1 MAADGRMAIRY
12 DEIGG
17 RLRAYR
23 LGRDLTAGEIADRL
37 GISRAAVYRLEKGEL
52 VKIETLE
59 RLSDLLGVSLPSL
72 LGVGVEYYD
81 NAVSF
86 FERMRQFEE
95 TASFVIG
102 NFSPISLL
110 LLSDDYMVH
119 LRTML
124 TEAVPA
130 VETAGNEPVRAHA
143 QVHIDRVLAILEE
156 RRQTARRRAT
166 PVVSIV
172 AAQEI
177 ERFLRIGLI
186 GRFDLPAGVL
196 EERRRAARAEVE
208 RLAKVFVSHPI
219 GVQVGIIEDSPPAQ
233 TFQVFEQAEAAAA
246 VTLSPY
252 RLGEQPNVSSGIAM
266 ATRSPEAVRL
276 FTDTLK
282 WRWDIAHKGEA
293 GARMLRLLIDRA
305 AKG

>member
-1 MAADGRMAIRY
+1 MAADGRMAIGH
-12 DEIGG
+12 DEIGQ

-23 LGRDLTAGEIADRL
+23 LGRNLTASEIADRL
-37 GISRAAVYRLEKGEL
+37 GISRAAVYRLEKGDL

-59 RLSDLLGVSLPSL
+59 RLSELLGVSLPSL

-81 NAVSF
+81 NAISF

-110 LLSDDYMVH
+110 LLSDDYMGH

-124 TEAVPA
+124 AEAVPPGQGRQRDA
-130 VETAGNEPVRAHA
+130 DRVEAL
-143 QVHIDRVLAILEE
+143 VHIDRVLAILDE
-156 RRQTARRRAT
+156 RRRTARRRAT

-172 AAQEI
+172 GTQEI

-186 GRFDLPAGVL
+186 GRFDLPSGVAV
-196 EERRRAARAEVE
+196 ERRRAARAEVE
-208 RLAKVFVSHPI
+208 RLVEVFLAHPI
-219 GVQVGIIEDSPPAQ
+219 GVQVGIVEDSPPTQ
-233 TFQVFEQAEAAAA
+233 TFQVFEQPDAPSA

-266 ATRSPEAVRL
+266 ATRAPEAVRL

-282 WRWDIAHKGEA
+282 RRWDRAHKGEA
-293 GARMLRLLIDRA
+293 GARILRMLIERA
-305 AKG
+305 AQE